1 MIISATGEISQN
13 CKFKTKQEKTTT
25 TAALLFESEQLQLLC
40 MQRKRI
46 YRNLNPQNSFN
57 IAKWDKYE
65 VHQKTEKDF

>member
-1 MIISATGEISQN
+1 MIISATGEISRN
-13 CKFKTKQEKTTT
+13 CKLKKKQEKTT

-46 YRNLNPQNSFN
+46 YKNLNPQNSFN

-65 VHQKTEKDF
+65 VHQKTEKYF